1 MKKFLLFLLLITFSF
16 VNAQINTQVSNYN
29 VCDTN
34 SDGIA
39 QFDLNTK
46 IPEILGNENPS
57 IHNISFHT
65 TNTDAQ
71 FGSNPIVTSV
81 PYVNNQPFSQFIWIR
96 VVNTQ
101 TSQLWV
107 SQLNLVVNLPANAGS
122 DGSTTVCETSATVIN
137 LFALITGEQPGG
149 TWTRTSGSGGTF
161 NSLSGTY
168 TPAVGATTSTFAY
181 TLSGTAPCIDD
192 TSVATVFINNQPDAG
207 SDGSIT
213 ACDAFTNVINL
224 FALITGEQPGGTWTR
239 IAGTGG
245 VFYAAA
251 GTYTPEYGATT
262 STFTYTLTGTAPCI
276 NDTSIATVNLNHQP
290 NAGLDG
296 SITICD
302 TSMTTIDL
310 YSLITNEELGGTWI
324 RTTGTGGTFSTVTG
338 TFTPSPNSTTSTFIY
353 IINGT
358 APCINDS
365 SEAIVIINSC
375 GPNSCLPP
383 SNLSFTNIFDTGAV
397 LGWNEVGT
405 ATSWEVYIVPFGAP
419 APTAAISGIVVASQL
434 YFVTG
439 LTPSTCYVYYVR
451 SICGPNAFSAWS
463 LAASFCTTSCA
474 NNGQCADNI
483 TLVAFV
489 DSNNDGIKDLNENV
503 FTNGSFVY
511 DLNNSGT
518 PSYGN
523 ANNGSFLIFD
533 NNPANTYNLSFT
545 VNSNFATYY
554 NSSINYSNITIPA
567 GSGSTTYYFPVT
579 QIQSYNDLKVS
590 IIPIGQPRPGFSYAN
605 VVRFKNN
612 GTQTINGTITYE
624 KDVLVTITSISQT
637 GTLSNS
643 NGFTYNF
650 TNLLPNE
657 EQSIVV
663 TLQVPTIPTINLGD
677 LITNSVG
684 IIPLTGDI
692 FPYDNQMSL
701 SQIVVGSYDPN
712 DKTET
717 HGGKID
723 IDDFTSNDYLT
734 YTIQF
739 ENTGTANAEFVRV
752 EDFLDASLNP
762 SSIEMLGSSHAYN
775 MRRIGNQLIW
785 NFYNI
790 NLPPTSINP
799 TGSHGFIQFKIKP
812 TAGFAL
818 GDIIPNKA
826 FIYFDYNP
834 PIITNEFQTEFVQSL
849 KTTDFD
855 SSNFVLYPNPTNSNI
870 NVSLLNS
877 SEAINTIEIHDLLG
891 KKIKEVLN
899 SSSNDV
905 NIDVSDLSKGIY
917 LVQITTQSDLKI
929 TKKLII
935 Q

>member
-1 MKKFLLFLLLITFSF
+1 MKKILLFLLLITFSF

-65 TNTDAQ
+65 TNADAQ
-71 FGSNPIVTSV
+71 FGGNPIVTSV
-81 PYVNNQPFSQFIWIR
+81 PYINNQPFSQVIWIR

-122 DGSTTVCETSATVIN
+122 DGSITACDALTNVIN

-149 TWTRTSGSGGTF
+149 TWTRTSGTGGTF
-161 NSLSGTY
+161 SALSGTY
-168 TPAVGATTSTFAY
+168 TPAFGATSSTFSY
-181 TLSGTAPCIDD
+181 TVQGIPPCVND
-192 TSVATVFINNQPDAG
+192 TSVAV
-207 SDGSIT
+207 
-213 ACDAFTNVINL
+213 
-224 FALITGEQPGGTWTR
+224 
-239 IAGTGG
+239 
-245 VFYAAA
+245 
-251 GTYTPEYGATT
+251 
-262 STFTYTLTGTAPCI
+262 
-276 NDTSIATVNLNHQP
+276 VNLSAQP

-296 SITICD
+296 VITVCN
-302 TSMTTIDL
+302 TSTTPIDL
-310 YSLITNEELGGTWI
+310 YSLITGEQLGGTWF
-324 RTTGTGGTFSTVTG
+324 RTTGVGGIFDVSTGI
-338 TFTPSPNSTTSTFIY
+338 FTPSPNTTTSTFIY
-353 IINGT
+353 SINGT
-358 APCINDS
+358 APCFNDA
-365 SEAIVIINSC
+365 SEATVIINSC
-375 GPNSCLPP
+375 GPTSCLTPTDL
-383 SNLSFTNIFDTGAV
+383 NVTNVSDTSAV
-397 LGWNEVGT
+397 LVWNQPGIS
-405 ATSWEVYIVPFGAP
+405 TSGEVYLVPFGAP
-419 APTAAISGIVVASQL
+419 APTAASLGIATTSQG
-434 YFVTG
+434 YFITG
-439 LTPSTCYVYYVR
+439 LTPNTCYSYYVR
-451 SICGPNAFSAWS
+451 SFCNPTQLTAWAGPMT
-463 LAASFCTTSCA
+463 FCTTSC
-474 NNGQCADNI
+474 
-483 TLVAFV
+483 
-489 DSNNDGIKDLNENV
+489 SNNAQCQNYLNLIAFIDINNNGIKDPNEGFFNQGN
-503 FTNGSFVY
+503 FEY
-511 DLNNSGT
+511 DINNSGT
-518 PSYGN
+518 PIYSGS
-523 ANNGSFLIFD
+523 NNGNFYIFD
-533 NNPANTYNLSFT
+533 NNTFNTYNLNFV
-545 VNSNFATYY
+545 VNSNLTTYY
-554 NSSINYSNITIPA
+554 SSSSTYSNITIPS
-567 GSGSTTYYFPVT
+567 GSGITTYYFPVNL
-579 QIQSYNDLKVS
+579 IQPYNDLEIS
-590 IIPIGQPRPGFSYAN
+590 LIPFGQPRPGFTYQNWISY
-605 VVRFKNN
+605 RNN
-612 GTQTINGTITYE
+612 GFQNINGTITF
-624 KDVLVTITSISQT
+624 VNNPLVTITAISQT
-637 GTLSNS
+637 GTTPTS

-650 TNLLPNE
+650 TNLAPNE
-657 EQSIVV
+657 ERWFTV
-663 TLQVPTIPTINLGD
+663 TMQVPTIPTVNLGD
-677 LITNSVG
+677 VITNSVS
-684 IIPLTGDI
+684 ITPLTGDA
-692 FPYDNQMSL
+692 FPDDNQMSL

-712 DKTET
+712 DKTEA

-752 EDFLDASLNP
+752 EDFLDASLNA

-877 SEAINTIEIHDLLG
+877 SEAINSIEIHNLLG

>member
-1 MKKFLLFLLLITFSF
+1 MKKILLFLLLITFSF

-29 VCDTN
+29 VCDIN

-57 IHNISFHT
+57 IHNITFHS
-65 TNTDAQ
+65 TNADAQ
-71 FGSNPIVTSV
+71 FGGNPIATSV
-81 PYVNNQPFSQFIWIR
+81 PYINNQPFSQVIWIR

-107 SQLNLVVNLPANAGS
+107 SQLNLIVNLQPNAGS
-122 DGSTTVCETSATVIN
+122 DGTTTVCETSATVIN

-149 TWTRTSGSGGTF
+149 SWVRTTGTGGVFNAAAGTF
-161 NSLSGTY
+161 
-168 TPAVGATTSTFAY
+168 TPAVGATTSIFSY
-181 TLSGTAPCIDD
+181 TIQAIPPCVND
-192 TSVATVFINNQPDAG
+192 TSVATVNINNQPNAG
-207 SDGSIT
+207 LDGVIT
-213 ACDAFTNVINL
+213 VCNTSTTPIDL
-224 FALITGEQPGGTWTR
+224 YSLITGEQLGGTWTR
-239 IAGTGG
+239 TTGVGGTFNT
-245 VFYAAA
+245 VT
-251 GTYTPEYGATT
+251 GTFTPSPNATT

-276 NDTSIATVNLNHQP
+276 NDSSVAT
-290 NAGLDG
+290 
-296 SITICD
+296 
-302 TSMTTIDL
+302 
-310 YSLITNEELGGTWI
+310 
-324 RTTGTGGTFSTVTG
+324 
-338 TFTPSPNSTTSTFIY
+338 
-353 IINGT
+353 
-358 APCINDS
+358 
-365 SEAIVIINSC
+365 VIINSC
-375 GPNSCLPP
+375 APNSCLPP

-590 IIPIGQPRPGFSYAN
+590 IIPIGQPRPGFIYQN
-605 VVRFKNN
+605 IIRYKNN
-612 GTQTINGTITYE
+612 GTQTMNGTVTFVN
-624 KDVLVTITSISQT
+624 DPLVTITAISQT
-637 GTLSNS
+637 GTTPTS

-650 TNLLPNE
+650 TNLAPNE
-657 EQSIVV
+657 ERWFTV
-663 TLQVPTIPTINLGD
+663 TMQVPTIPTVNLGD
-677 LITNSVG
+677 VITNSVS
-684 IIPLTGDI
+684 ITPLTGDA
-692 FPYDNQMSL
+692 FPDDNQMSL

-712 DKTET
+712 DKTEA

-739 ENTGTANAEFVRV
+739 ENTGTANAEFVRI

-877 SEAINTIEIHDLLG
+877 SEAINSLEIYDLLG

-899 SSSNDV
+899 SSSNNV
-905 NIDVSDLSKGIY
+905 NIDVSDLSKGVY

>member
-1 MKKFLLFLLLITFSF
+1 MKKLLLFLLLITFSF
-16 VNAQINTQVSNYN
+16 AQAQINTQVSDYN

-46 IPEILGNENPS
+46 LPEILGNENPN
-57 IHNISFHT
+57 IHTITFHQ
-65 TNTDAQ
+65 TNFDAQ
-71 FGSNPIVTSV
+71 FGANSITNPNAFTNMTS
-81 PYVNNQPFSQFIWIR
+81 PQMIWARII
-96 VVNTQ
+96 NTQ

-107 SQLNLVVNLPANAGS
+107 SSFSLIVNIPPN
-122 DGSTTVCETSATVIN
+122 
-137 LFALITGEQPGG
+137 
-149 TWTRTSGSGGTF
+149 
-161 NSLSGTY
+161 
-168 TPAVGATTSTFAY
+168 
-181 TLSGTAPCIDD
+181 
-192 TSVATVFINNQPDAG
+192 AG

-213 ACDAFTNVINL
+213 ACDALTNVINL

-239 IAGTGG
+239 VAGTGG
-245 VFYAAA
+245 VFNAAA

-262 STFTYTLTGTAPCI
+262 SIFTYTLTGTAPCI
-276 NDTSIATVNLNHQP
+276 NDTSVATVNLNHQP
-290 NAGLDG
+290 NAGLNG
-296 SITICD
+296 SITVCD
-302 TSMTTIDL
+302 TSTTPIDL

-324 RTTGTGGTFSTVTG
+324 RTTGVGGIFDVFSG
-338 TFTPSPNSTTSTFIY
+338 IFTPSPNTTTSIFIY
-353 IINGT
+353 TINGT
-358 APCINDS
+358 APCFNDS
-365 SEAIVIINSC
+365 SEATVIINSC
-375 GPNSCLPP
+375 GPNNCLTPTDL
-383 SNLSFTNIFDTGAV
+383 NVTNVFDTDAV
-397 LGWNEVGT
+397 LSWNQPGT
-405 ATSWEVYIVPFGAP
+405 STNWSVFVVPFGAP
-419 APTAAISGIVVASQL
+419 APTAASNGISASTNPFQI
-434 YFVTG
+434 TG
-439 LTPSTCYVYYVR
+439 LTPNVCYSYYVR
-451 SICGPNAFSAWS
+451 SICSPTQIGSWAGPMN
-463 LAASFCTTSCA
+463 FCTYDCT
-474 NNGQCADNI
+474 NNAQCPERLN
-483 TLVAFV
+483 LVAFL
-489 DSNNDGIKDLNENV
+489 DENTNGIKDANEN
-503 FTNGSFVY
+503 FFNYGNFVY
-511 DLNNSGT
+511 NINSGV
-518 PSYGN
+518 SIY
-523 ANNGSFLIFD
+523 ANSNSGYFSIFD
-533 NNPANTYNLSFT
+533 SNPTNSYNLSFA
-545 VNSNFATYY
+545 VNSNLTSYY
-554 NSSINYSNITIPA
+554 SSTSTYSNITLPT
-567 GSGSTTYYFPVT
+567 GSGTTTYYFPVT
-579 QIQSYNDLKVS
+579 LIQPYNDLKVS
-590 IIPIGQPRPGFSYAN
+590 LLPYGSPRPGFTYQNWISY
-605 VVRFKNN
+605 RNN
-612 GTQTINGTITYE
+612 GFQNINGTITF
-624 KDVLVTITSISQT
+624 VNNPLVTITSISQT
-637 GTLSNS
+637 GTTPTS

-650 TNLLPNE
+650 TNLAPNE
-657 EQSIVV
+657 ARWFTV
-663 TLQVPTIPTINLGD
+663 TMQVPTIPTVNLGD
-677 LITNSVG
+677 VITNSVT
-684 IIPLTGDI
+684 ITPLTGDA
-692 FPYDNQMSL
+692 FPDDNQMSL

-712 DKTET
+712 DKTEA

-739 ENTGTANAEFVRV
+739 ENTGTANAEFIRV

-812 TAGFAL
+812 TAGFTL

-877 SEAINTIEIHDLLG
+877 SEAINSVEIHDLLG
-891 KKIKEVLN
+891 KKIKEVIN

-905 NIDVSDLSKGIY
+905 NIDVSDLSKGVY